1 MGWTCL
7 EQRYSNFDFSTA
19 KGRKAYLDSEF
30 TNEYLQVLSSSL
42 MGNVYYA
49 AVKHH
54 FDSKG
59 GYYHQG
65 DVFGLVIL
73 VQMHRQNGES
83 ELCYKDID
91 ETMMPYCFDCP
102 QKILKQLTPTDK

>member
-49 AVKHH
+49 ATQRSTVKEVIII
-54 FDSKG
+54 KG
-59 GYYHQG
+59 M
-65 DVFGLVIL
+65 FLV
-73 VQMHRQNGES
+73 
-83 ELCYKDID
+83 
-91 ETMMPYCFDCP
+91 
-102 QKILKQLTPTDK
+102 